1 MKLAE
6 ALMTRADLQR
16 RIAQAQERIRQN
28 ARYQEGEEPAE
39 DAAGLVD
46 EVSRSLDRLEEL
58 VVAVNLTNASV
69 LLADGRSMTA
79 ALARRETLRARHSL
93 LSSAADAAQGGGGG
107 GFRQLRSEL
116 RQFAALP
123 VAELRRQAD
132 DTARELRELDVE
144 IQRTNWEADLTT

>member
-16 RIAQAQERIRQN
+16 RIEQVRSRIAEN
-28 ARYQEGEEPAE
+28 ARYQEGEEPPE
-39 DAAGLVD
+39 DAAGLV
-46 EVSRSLDRLEEL
+46 EEASELLDRLEDL

-69 LLADGRSMTA
+69 RLDDGRTMTE

-93 LSSAADAAQGGGGG
+93 LSRSADAAQGGGAGH
-107 GFRQLRSEL
+107 RQMRSEL

-123 VAELRRQAD
+123 VSELRRRAD
-132 DTARELRELDVE
+132 DVARELRELDVE
-144 IQRTNWEADLTT
+144 VQRTNWEVDLQD

>member
-16 RIAQAQERIRQN
+16 RVAQAQERIRQN

-39 DAAGLVD
+39 DAAALVD
-46 EVSRSLDRLEEL
+46 EVSQSLDRLEEL

-69 LLADGRSMTA
+69 LLADGRTMTA

-93 LSSAADAAQGGGGG
+93 LAGASDAAQGAGS

-123 VAELRRQAD
+123 VSELRRRAD

-144 IQRTNWEADLTT
+144 IQRTNWEADLLT